1 MIVKFGLTSKP
12 FCTFSI
18 FNPRISPNN
27 LRFAFPFYDREVFI
41 TYIGS
46 CVVRYK
52 SAVNTFIVNIF
63 GDFVVG

>member
-1 MIVKFGLTSKP
+1 M
-12 FCTFSI
+12 
-18 FNPRISPNN
+18 
-27 LRFAFPFYDREVFI
+27 RFAFPFYDCEVFM